1 MERHLQIARKLTV
14 FIGLAALSLLL
25 GACGGG
31 GGGSGGSGY
40 AQATGMVDLDA
51 ERISATDTNALAQRV
66 GFVSLSWQAPT
77 QRVDG
82 ESLSMSEI
90 AGYRIYYGT
99 GSGDYNSVLSVDQ
112 PYTFTILI
120 DDLPVGTYYFAM
132 TTVDTNGIES
142 GFSREIARI
151 VQS

>member
-1 MERHLQIARKLTV
+1 VSWKDIFRLLESSRYLSALQLFPYFWAPV
-14 FIGLAALSLLL
+14 VA
-25 GACGGG
+25 
-31 GGGSGGSGY
+31 
-40 AQATGMVDLDA
+40 VDA